1 MENREW
7 NCCGTN
13 RIMYCVSLFIIR
25 VRTHYA
31 RLIYS
36 GVGRPRED
44 PTARSSPFYKIP
56 PRDRKQN

>member
-1 MENREW
+1 MGEELE
-7 NCCGTN
+7 

-25 VRTHYA
+25 VRTYYA

-44 PTARSSPFYKIP
+44 PSARSPRYEIP
-56 PRDRKQN
+56 SRDRKQNQHN